1 MWAALHVTQIA
12 CRVSLPK
19 CQIPNSFNKIVLIG
33 NSAPLVVYSNSSN
46 DLCLN
51 LPDKD
56 LCWLVSVRSKGRR
69 GGDKGKHDTET
80 LVSHQIDPL
89 DHCVTVAS
97 FLTYEHRLIV
107 QSAAAMLLTGSKKRN
122 HMTHCVLTVLAYCIY
137 KRSQMGSKESLHSF
151 GQTHTIFFPLILS
164 KQTQFGLSQLQTTRS
179 FIPTQNHFYYHP
191 K

>member
-33 NSAPLVVYSNSSN
+33 NSAPLVVCSNSSN

-56 LCWLVSVRSKGRR
+56 LCWPVSVRSKGRR

-80 LVSHQIDPL
+80 LVSHQNRPTGPL
-89 DHCVTVAS
+89 CHCCVFPNLWTPSHCPKCSSHAFNRFQEKKPYDSLCPNCTGLLYLQKVANGFKGIPS
-97 FLTYEHRLIV
+97 QFWTD
-107 QSAAAMLLTGSKKRN
+107 
-122 HMTHCVLTVLAYCIY
+122 TH
-137 KRSQMGSKESLHSF
+137 H
-151 GQTHTIFFPLILS
+151 ILS
-164 KQTQFGLSQLQTTRS
+164 LDL
-179 FIPTQNHFYYHP
+179 I
-191 K
+191 